1 MRSDLP
7 LHRSVLRSLLL
18 RSTALSLSLWAVP
31 LRAQA
36 PGAPPRRWTGGV
48 QANGS
53 LLFGNAEQRVVG
65 GRATLSRADSLLE
78 VDGALQLL
86 YGDATTENGV
96 REVTKRLWLASLSAD
111 WLPHAPVSP
120 FAIAG
125 YESNFEK
132 RIATRTS
139 VGLGAKRTLVRSVR
153 NEASLSLA
161 LLDERTVTRLET
173 EALAVGEPRVVR
185 VTRWSARARVQH
197 GLDQRLRLTHV
208 TFYRPRLR
216 TTGDFVVQSTT
227 EARYA
232 MTRALDASL
241 SLLVN
246 HDSEATRRGARV
258 RTDGQLLFGLGAGW

>member
-1 MRSDLP
+1 VLP
-7 LHRSVLRSLLL
+7 
-18 RSTALSLSLWAVP
+18 LSLSLWAVP

-36 PGAPPRRWTGGV
+36 PAAPPRRWTGGV

-65 GRATLSRADSLLE
+65 GRATTSRADSLLE

-86 YGDATTENGV
+86 YGDATTEDGV
-96 REVTKRLWLASLSAD
+96 REVTKRLWLASLSVD
-111 WLPHAPVSP
+111 YRPHAPVSP

-139 VGLGAKRTLVRSVR
+139 FGLGAKRTFVRSVR
-153 NEASLSLA
+153 NEASLSVA
-161 LLDERTVTRLET
+161 LLDERTVARLEP
-173 EALAVGEPRVVR
+173 EAVAADEPRVVR

-232 MTRALDASL
+232 MTRALNASL

-258 RTDGQLLFGLGAGW
+258 RTDGQVLFGLGASW